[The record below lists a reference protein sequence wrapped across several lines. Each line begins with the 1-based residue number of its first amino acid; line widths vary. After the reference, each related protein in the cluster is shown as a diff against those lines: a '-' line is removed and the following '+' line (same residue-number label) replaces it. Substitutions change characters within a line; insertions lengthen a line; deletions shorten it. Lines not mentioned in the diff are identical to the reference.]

1 MAQSR
6 VHTVRAKSVTQ
17 ETLIIESSAGTKF
30 KINVLLLGISFSIAI
45 LKLLVF
51 SMESFSFDIVFI
63 DKTFRFD
70 ILIQSSYCLMYHTK
84 VSQPTADYGFDQ
96 QG

>member
-51 SMESFSFDIVFI
+51 SMES
-63 DKTFRFD
+63 
-70 ILIQSSYCLMYHTK
+70 
-84 VSQPTADYGFDQ
+84 
-96 QG
+96 